1 MASLSEAKT
10 LGGVGSI
17 LILLGFIPFMGI
29 VGWILVLIAVKYIAD
44 TVGDRSVWDN
54 MLYAVILAVIGIA
67 ALSLMIFLPLFG
79 ISLIPGG
86 DINFADP
93 LGFFII
99 VPLIAG
105 LVVGWVFAL
114 LSAIFLRRSF
124 DSIAGHLAVPMF
136 GTAALLYLIGTIL
149 IIVVVG
155 LFILFIAAILM
166 IVAFFSIRE
175 EAPQPAAVAP
185 PSAP

>member
-17 LILLGFIPFMGI
+17 LILLGFVPFLGI

-44 TVGDRSVWDN
+44 TVGDQSVWDN
-54 MLYAVILAVIGIA
+54 MLYAVILAIIGIA
-67 ALSLMIFLPLFG
+67 AISLLIFLPFLFG
-79 ISLIPGG
+79 FSLFPVDAVG
-86 DINFADP
+86 FDP
-93 LGFFII
+93 LALFVL
-99 VPLIAG
+99 VPFLVG
-105 LVVGWVFAL
+105 LVVGWIFAL
-114 LSAIFLRRSF
+114 LSAIFLKRSF
-124 DSIAGHLAVPMF
+124 DSIAGHLSVPMF
-136 GTAALLYLIGTIL
+136 GTAAMLYLIGTIL

-175 EAPQPAAVAP
+175 EAPRPTAVAP
-185 PSAP
+185 PPAP